1 MMIKSIISGYDDLFG
16 LCWLICNISLTRP
29 YLHHPA
35 NFISIAAYPVW
46 WSDERWYY
54 GENCRDTHKTRK
66 KNTTISRWK
75 KEYNLK
81 FMIRPSKAI
90 RVCVL
95 LSAAPLASF
104 VCDSTVQHCKEIFE
118 DIFKPRMIEQ
128 PAILRVESRKR
139 ATSYKLKVSQTGCVC
154 CSNLLIHWL
163 FYWTKNDIA
172 SLTDALINKKNYR
185 KTTTKSNA
193 SCAPFTVMRTFNK
206 LAAAFFG
213 R

>member
-1 MMIKSIISGYDDLFG
+1 MIKSIINGYDDLFG

-54 GENCRDTHKTRK
+54 GENCRDTHETRK
-66 KNTTISRWK
+66 KHYNFSLK
-75 KEYNLK
+75 KKSIIWNLWYDQVK
-81 FMIRPSKAI
+81 RSVFVFSSPRLRSPRSCVTQQFNIAKRFSK
-90 RVCVL
+90 
-95 LSAAPLASF
+95 
-104 VCDSTVQHCKEIFE
+104 IFSSPGWL
-118 DIFKPRMIEQ
+118 KNQQSYGRIEK
-128 PAILRVESRKR
+128 KR

-163 FYWTKNDIA
+163 FYCTKNDIA

-206 LAAAFFG
+206 LAAAFFE